1 MAGKF
6 EVFADKAGEF
16 RFRLVA
22 GNGQTVLSSEGY
34 TSKASA
40 LKGIESVKSNAGD
53 PSAFVSTTTEK
64 GGFRFNLRAKNNQ
77 VIGTS
82 QTYESASGRDN
93 GIAAVGRAA
102 DGATIVDLTAAS

>member
-6 EVFADKAGEF
+6 EIFADKAGEF

-22 GNGQTVLSSEGY
+22 GNGQTVLTSEGY
-34 TSKASA
+34 SSKAGA
-40 LKGIESVKSNAGD
+40 TNGIDSVKSNAAD
-53 PSAFVSTTTEK
+53 PAAFVPVTTSN

-82 QTYESASGRDN
+82 QTYESAAGRDN
-93 GIAAVGRAA
+93 GIAAVGRAT
-102 DGATIVDLTAAS
+102 DGATVVDLTAS

>member
-1 MAGKF
+1 MAGTF
-6 EVFADKAGEF
+6 EIFTDQAGEF

-22 GNGQTVLSSEGY
+22 SNGQTVLNSEGY

-40 LKGIESVKSNAGD
+40 INGVESVKQNAGD
-53 PSAFVSTTTEK
+53 LSAFVSSTTSN

-82 QTYESASGRDN
+82 QTYDSASGRDN
-93 GIAAVGRAA
+93 GIGAVGQAA
-102 DGATIVDLTAAS
+102 DGAKIVDLTAS

>member
-6 EVFADKAGEF
+6 EVYTDKAGEF

-34 TSKASA
+34 TSKAGA
-40 LKGIESVKSNAGD
+40 TKGIESVINHAGD
-53 PSAFVSTTTEK
+53 PANFVSSETSG

-102 DGATIVDLTAAS
+102 DGATIVDLTAS